1 MRCLERGWY
10 TMSGNPSQWLDLE
23 LSGGRYRI
31 TARLGEGGMGFVY
44 KAQDAN
50 LNTPVVIKVPR
61 RAMLDDPQFVERF
74 QREIRS
80 LVALSHRQIV
90 KITDVG
96 QYEGIPFA
104 VMQFLAGGDLEGRR
118 PQDGAGRPR
127 AVSPSAL
134 SGWLPEVAGA
144 LDFIHRQGYV
154 HRDVKPGN
162 VLFDTEDHAY
172 LSDFGVAKVVR
183 DAESGG
189 DAASMTGTGMIVGTP
204 EYMARELVMGQEIT
218 GRVDQY
224 ALAVTVYE
232 LLAGHPPFVGQS
244 SSAILV
250 EQATKQVPALD
261 TVQPKIP
268 AALSSAV
275 SRALSKDPADR
286 YTTCGEFAEA
296 VLSTSTA
303 VVERSPTRVERPVEP
318 ARPHT
323 MVESPAPSVP
333 PPIPGPPVRNP
344 TVQQPAPAAGT
355 DRMRLSCPSCD
366 KKLRVTAQLAGKVVG
381 CPNCKTKLQIA
392 TDLSRLTAVQERS
405 PTNVE
410 QPVVRAGPA
419 TMVEAP
425 SVAPATPP
433 RLPAIEQPSLVGT
446 DASQAKI
453 DTAAKNQSSSST
465 GVARTDVTNS
475 IGMRLQLIAAGTFM
489 MGSPP
494 SEPDRY
500 ADETQHR
507 VRIGKPFYLG
517 VYEVTQGQYEKLM
530 GANPSRFKGDNNP
543 VEQVSWEDAALFCRE
558 LSARPEEQAAG
569 RVYRLPTEAEWEYA
583 CRAGTTTA
591 YSFGSEVTQLA
602 GYAWFGDNSGKMR
615 INSQEIWR
623 TDQDNYGKRLLDN
636 GCQHH
641 VVGSKRANA
650 WGLYDMHG
658 NVWEWCQDWYGD
670 YPSGSTTDPTGAAS
684 GSPRVFR
691 GGSWR
696 SGAEVCRSAY
706 RHGDSPSRRSS
717 GRGFRVALSPS
728 GQ

>member
-1 MRCLERGWY
+1 MAGSGTVGGTVPDHDPAGRRGY
-10 TMSGNPSQWLDLE
+10 GVRLP
-23 LSGGRYRI
+23 GAGRQPEH
-31 TARLGEGGMGFVY
+31 A
-44 KAQDAN
+44 
-50 LNTPVVIKVPR
+50 VVIKVPR

-80 LVALSHRQIV
+80 LVTLSHPHIV

-96 QYEGIPFA
+96 QHEGIPFA

-144 LDFIHRQGYV
+144 LDFVHSKGLV

-162 VLFDTEDHAY
+162 VLFDTEKHAY
-172 LSDFGVAKVVR
+172 LSDFGVAKVIR
-183 DAESGG
+183 DAESG
-189 DAASMTGTGMIVGTP
+189 DAGHMTGTGMIVGTP
-204 EYMARELVMGQEIT
+204 EYMAPELVMGQEIT

-232 LLAGHPPFVGQS
+232 LLASHPPFEGPTP
-244 SSAILV
+244 SAVHI

-286 YTTCGEFAEA
+286 YTTCAEFAEA
-296 VLSTSTA
+296 VLSTATA

-323 MVESPAPSVP
+323 MVETPAVSPSVP
-333 PPIPGPPVRNP
+333 PPLSGPPVRNP

-355 DRMRLSCPSCD
+355 DRMRLSCPSCE
-366 KKLRVTAQLAGKVVG
+366 KKLRVTAQVAGKVVG

-392 TDLSRLTAVQERS
+392 EDLSRLTAVQERS

-410 QPVVRAGPA
+410 QPALRAGPA

-433 RLPAIEQPSLVGT
+433 RLPTIVQPLAAGT

-465 GVARTDVTNS
+465 GVARTDFTNS
-475 IGMRLQLIAAGTFM
+475 IGMRLKLIAAGTFM

-494 SEPDRY
+494 SEPDRSS
-500 ADETQHR
+500 DETQHR
-507 VRIGKPFYLG
+507 VRISKPFYLG
-517 VYEVTQGQYEKLM
+517 VYEVTQGQYEKVM
-530 GANPSRFKGDNNP
+530 GTNPSEFP
-543 VEQVSWEDAALFCRE
+543 MA
-558 LSARPEEQAAG
+558 
-569 RVYRLPTEAEWEYA
+569 PT
-583 CRAGTTTA
+583 
-591 YSFGSEVTQLA
+591 TQ
-602 GYAWFGDNSGKMR
+602 
-615 INSQEIWR
+615 WR
-623 TDQDNYGKRLLDN
+623 R
-636 GCQHH
+636 
-641 VVGSKRANA
+641 
-650 WGLYDMHG
+650 
-658 NVWEWCQDWYGD
+658 
-670 YPSGSTTDPTGAAS
+670 
-684 GSPRVFR
+684 
-691 GGSWR
+691 
-696 SGAEVCRSAY
+696 
-706 RHGDSPSRRSS
+706 
-717 GRGFRVALSPS
+717 
-728 GQ
+728 